1 MASVTGGDFGKEQ
14 PTTIVQS
21 PEFNES
27 KQLGECESSRTQSTP
42 ALLTNDNSML
52 EDGGNK
58 INDSINNNSYNQAS
72 VKFKRKLVKTS
83 NTPTAANEPGSK
95 PSSTEQT
102 LGLENQGSSFNS
114 RSELRQGSG
123 IQPTIDQDQSIL
135 KKQYVKSQLNEF
147 AA

>member
-1 MASVTGGDFGKEQ
+1 
-14 PTTIVQS
+14 
-21 PEFNES
+21 
-27 KQLGECESSRTQSTP
+27 
-42 ALLTNDNSML
+42 ML

-102 LGLENQGSSFNS
+102 LGLEN
-114 RSELRQGSG
+114 
-123 IQPTIDQDQSIL
+123 
-135 KKQYVKSQLNEF
+135 
-147 AA
+147 